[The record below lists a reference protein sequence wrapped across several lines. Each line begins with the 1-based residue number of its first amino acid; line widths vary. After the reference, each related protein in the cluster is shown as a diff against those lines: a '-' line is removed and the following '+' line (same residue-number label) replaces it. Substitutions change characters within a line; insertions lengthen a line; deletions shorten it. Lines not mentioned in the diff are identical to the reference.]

1 MLVLAC
7 SRCSVSY
14 VVFSND
20 FFLVFFCSVYLYREM
35 SSYHN
40 THVYSISKL
49 TLWQLRVSPG
59 IVQGVL
65 VAWRC
70 HIHQQ
75 PRWIVVEAAVRYM
88 LGKDCFVTVVEDYDS
103 GEIFVRVRNFEQ
115 MKRLGSVTVFVGGD
129 SVIFTHV
136 DRLNAIC
143 QPSDMSPLREMSS
156 FRH

>member
-1 MLVLAC
+1 MW
-7 SRCSVSY
+7 
-14 VVFSND
+14 
-20 FFLVFFCSVYLYREM
+20 FFLMIFSLCFFVLYVYREM

-49 TLWQLRVSPG
+49 ALWRLGVSLG

-65 VAWRC
+65 VAWGR
-70 HIHQQ
+70 HVHQQ
-75 PRWIVVEAAVRYM
+75 PRWIIVEAAVHYM

-103 GEIFVRVRNFEQ
+103 GEIFVHVRNFKQ

-129 SVIFTHV
+129 SIIFTHV

-143 QPSDMSPLREMSS
+143 QPYFCPC
-156 FRH
+156 